1 METKKASA
9 ATTEKEKVEFIDQT
23 PQQDTSVEHPD
34 LDTVSNLN
42 RQSQNLGLE
51 TVGVTDIDRLDT
63 AESAPID
70 LMSDYWTP
78 ENVGETKRMIFDRIG
93 FSHVLVP
100 DTGELIELDCAF
112 FYYKDNGIVKQIRN
126 GSKRLVGA
134 IQAYN
139 IQRGAALEIKYIGKK
154 TNRTNSFKSDNWSIR
169 PLVLQLQAK

>member
-1 METKKASA
+1 METKTTDEAVSFINEEPLA
-9 ATTEKEKVEFIDQT
+9 ENATAV
-23 PQQDTSVEHPD
+23 TSQKKHE
-34 LDTVSNLN
+34 
-42 RQSQNLGLE
+42 QNLELE
-51 TVGVTDIDRLDT
+51 SVAVNDIDRLDA

-93 FSHVLVP
+93 FSNVLVP

-112 FYYKDNGIVKQIRN
+112 FYYKDNGVVKQIRN